1 MEVVIVSYRRG
12 SNDQNPHQ
20 VLARFPSYVE
30 ACKAVGSKLIYEDEH
45 GNVYV
50 GKVLR
55 PHGKKGVA
63 IAVFKPNL
71 PGQALGKVAKVER

>member
-20 VLARFPSYVE
+20 VLVRFPSYRD
-30 ACKAVGSKLIYEDEH
+30 AASAVRSKIIYEDEH

-71 PGQALGKVAKVER
+71 PGQAMGKVAKVER

>member
-12 SNDQNPHQ
+12 SNNQNTHQ
-20 VLARFPSYVE
+20 VLVRFPSFKD
-30 ACKAVGSKLIYEDEH
+30 ANAAIGKRLIYEDEP

-50 GKVLR
+50 GKVIR

-71 PGQALGKVAKVER
+71 PGQALGKVAKVQ

>member
-12 SNDQNPHQ
+12 SNDQNTNQ
-20 VLARFPSYVE
+20 VLVRFPSYVE
-30 ACKAVGSKLIYEDEH
+30 ANKAIGKRLVYEDNK
-45 GNVYV
+45 GNKYI

-71 PGQALGKVAKVER
+71 PGQAMGKVAKLE